1 MIYCCVEK
9 VLGIKTRGETEEGRH
24 SGLCFAVFIVPVV
37 SVVTVVPIV
46 CFEVKAAV
54 DLKFPFT
61 FTFCLLNLTFLISS
75 LYCRSTIA
83 IGRTQKTSVSKSHIR
98 GSKT

>member
-9 VLGIKTRGETEEGRH
+9 VLDIKTRDTRGETEEGRH
-24 SGLCFAVFIVPVV
+24 SGLCFGVFIVP
-37 SVVTVVPIV
+37 VVPIV
-46 CFEVKAAV
+46 CFEVKAVA

-61 FTFCLLNLTFLISS
+61 FTFYLLNLTFFISS

-83 IGRTQKTSVSKSHIR
+83 IGRTQKIPVFKSSNER
-98 GSKT
+98 PKN